1 MNRYVSRKFWF
12 AVGAFLVFTGLRCF
26 ELLDQDAYVK
36 LAGSVVALYLAANV
50 VQKATAKNEGA
61 GS

>member
-12 AVGAFLVFTGLRCF
+12 AVGVFATFTALRVAD
-26 ELLDQDAYVK
+26 LLDQDAYVK

-50 VQKATAKNEGA
+50 IQKATAKNESS